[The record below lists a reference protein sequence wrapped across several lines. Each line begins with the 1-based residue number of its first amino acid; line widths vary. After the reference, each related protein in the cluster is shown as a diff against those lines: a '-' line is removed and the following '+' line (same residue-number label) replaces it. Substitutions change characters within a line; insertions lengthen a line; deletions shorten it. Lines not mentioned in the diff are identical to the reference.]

1 MLSVNKIN
9 EIEEQVKKSRFIGFL
24 YPCFSETE
32 VQSYLESLRNQHQ
45 AANHIVFA
53 YKMKTEKGIV
63 CRFYDAGEPSGTAGK
78 PVFNHLEGND
88 LINVLVVVVRYFG
101 GIKLG
106 AGGLTRAYGNTAKQ
120 VIETAELSEYI
131 QYAQIKFV
139 LDYNQFQM
147 FEYQLAKFSGTIVE
161 KEFAG
166 QIQCIVKMPEVKI
179 AEFLTHFPGQI
190 IGIAT

>member
-1 MLSVNKIN
+1 MLSVNKVN

-53 YKMKTEKGIV
+53 YKIKTEKGIV

-120 VIETAELSEYI
+120 VIETAKLSEYVE
-131 QYAQIKFV
+131 YAQIKFV

-147 FEYQLAKFSGTIVE
+147 FEYQLAKFSGTIIE
-161 KEFAG
+161 KDFAG
-166 QIQCIVKMPEVKI
+166 QIQCVVKMPESKMD
-179 AEFLTHFPGQI
+179 EFLSLFTGEVI
-190 IGIAT
+190 V

>member
-1 MLSVNKIN
+1 MQSVNAAN
-9 EIEEQVKKSRFIGFL
+9 EIEEQIKKSRFIGFL
-24 YPCFSETE
+24 YPCFSEAE
-32 VQSYLESLRNQHQ
+32 VQGYLESLRSQHQ

-88 LINVLVVVVRYFG
+88 LINALVVVVRYFG

-120 VIETAELSEYI
+120 VIETAELVEYI

-139 LDYNQFQM
+139 LDYKQFQM

-166 QIQCIVKMPEVKI
+166 QIQCVVKMPESKTD
-179 AEFLTHFPGQI
+179 EFLSLFTGEI
-190 IGIAT
+190 IG